1 MYWLKGIKNANTKP
15 VRVYEYISFEPKSSA
30 IGGIDLAL
38 VEVEF
43 DTEEEFL
50 VYLKEHQK
58 LTNK

>member
-1 MYWLKGIKNANTKP
+1 
-15 VRVYEYISFEPKSSA
+15 VYEYISFEPKSSA